1 MILIHVVLH
10 ARTGRWTLRF
20 EFEQAKCP
28 ELHSLGSIGN
38 IFACMHAEYRD
49 SSSKFMISFRV
60 VCSTGSNHDEAKFDE
75 AGRKP
80 GSIVKPG

>member
-10 ARTGRWTLRF
+10 ARMGRWTLRF

-49 SSSKFMISFRV
+49 SSSKSSGCDKLVTNSETKFLSQAIS
-60 VCSTGSNHDEAKFDE
+60 EY
-75 AGRKP
+75 
-80 GSIVKPG
+80 